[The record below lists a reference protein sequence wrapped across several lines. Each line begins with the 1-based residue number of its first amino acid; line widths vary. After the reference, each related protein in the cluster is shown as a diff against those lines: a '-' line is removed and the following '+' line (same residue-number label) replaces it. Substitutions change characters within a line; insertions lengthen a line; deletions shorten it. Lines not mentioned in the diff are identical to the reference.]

1 MTMRQITVEAYEDE
15 SRPQGGH
22 AVILLHG
29 LEQAPDRPAFRLRPV
44 DAVVAGAD
52 RRGQRART
60 LAPLAT
66 RKTHQGIEL
75 LVGPEVVAN
84 PQLLS
89 GTPVIIEV
97 PEAGV
102 RGEFLWPS
110 VRPLAPPRRRHV
122 VVSKRPRE
130 MIAPA
135 PEPIADEEAEA
146 EAAPEIAPLDT
157 EALARLLGELPGEPI
172 AVDAAQPKPAAP
184 AANGHDHTAA
194 AEPDEDHD
202 AAAEIP
208 TPRMAEAAPPA
219 MPPEPA
225 PEAAAA
231 AIAEPTMPPPR
242 PDVATDMK
250 WVATRDPL
258 AVARKW
264 AAPAFV
270 ASFALLGFGLYSI
283 AGRYMGKTDELGI
296 AVPAAPPRTA
306 APAAPKTTVPAAPR
320 AASGSGASGNGGPGS
335 TGTGGAGP
343 RGDGAGGGGAAV
355 TAAAVPPAAVK
366 PEPCTEAAIT
376 TEPLSGGR
384 MHIGITSTCRA
395 GQAVTIA
402 YGGAE
407 LVRALDAGGRL
418 DMALDLF
425 AGAGVA
431 AEVKFADG
439 GRRSLATAAKDLE
452 RVSKVAVL
460 WRAPVDLDLHAFEYA
475 ARDNEHGHVF
485 AARPSS
491 LETAEKD
498 MRAEHRGRGFLSVSD
513 RSAPAGDRLEV
524 YTFVHAEEQSGGV
537 VPLAVDYVSRGGVA
551 TDPMC
556 GKATLAEVPFRLVMR
571 LRNGQVTRHAGTIA
585 AAECGARIEAAA
597 RLNPST
603 LPALQIRK

>member
-29 LEQAPDRPAFRLRPV
+29 LEQVPDRPAFRLRPV

-66 RKTHQGIEL
+66 RRTHQGIEL
-75 LVGPEVVAN
+75 LVGPDIVAN

-130 MIAPA
+130 VIEPE
-135 PEPIADEEAEA
+135 PEPIAEDDP
-146 EAAPEIAPLDT
+146 AADAVTDTVPLDT

-172 AVDAAQPKPAAP
+172 ELDAAEPRPAVPVANGHANGADVAAAAETGPAAAVIAPSLAEDAAAP
-184 AANGHDHTAA
+184 APLV
-194 AEPDEDHD
+194 EPGL
-202 AAAEIP
+202 
-208 TPRMAEAAPPA
+208 
-219 MPPEPA
+219 
-225 PEAAAA
+225 EAAAITEPA
-231 AIAEPTMPPPR
+231 AQPPR
-242 PDVATDMK
+242 PDAATDMK

-270 ASFALLGFGLYSI
+270 ASLALLGFGLYSI
-283 AGRYMGKTDELGI
+283 ASRYMVKTDDI
-296 AVPAAPPRTA
+296 AISAPPRANTAPVPKAA
-306 APAAPKTTVPAAPR
+306 APVAPLVSPL
-320 AASGSGASGNGGPGS
+320 AASPPGAFDAAGPGAPGS
-335 TGTGGAGP
+335 GGAGP
-343 RGDGAGGGGAAV
+343 RGEGAGGGGAN
-355 TAAAVPPAAVK
+355 AAAAAAPAAVK
-366 PEPCTEAAIT
+366 PEPCKEASIT
-376 TEPLSGGR
+376 TEALSGGR
-384 MHIGITSTCRA
+384 MRIGITSGCRA
-395 GQAVTIA
+395 GQAVTIT

-407 LVRALDAGGRL
+407 LVRALDPGGHL
-418 DMALDLF
+418 DLALDLF

-431 AEVKFADG
+431 AEVRFADG
-439 GRRSLATAAKDLE
+439 GRRSLETAAKDLE

-475 ARDNEHGHVF
+475 ARDDEHGHVF

-498 MRAEHRGRGFLSVSD
+498 VRSEHRGRGYLSVAD
-513 RSAPAGDRLEV
+513 RSAAAGDRLEV
-524 YTFVHAEEQSGGV
+524 YTFVHADEQSGGV
-537 VPLAVDYVSRGGVA
+537 VPLAVDYVSRGGMA
-551 TDPMC
+551 SEPMC
-556 GKATLAEVPFRLVMR
+556 GRAPLAEVPFRLVMR